1 MGNTPRC
8 VGHDHSAKMLDGRL
22 RRGFVLRGHGHH
34 TAHQGQTVQLLVVL
48 GRSSA
53 VGHVSLTLR
62 VQRRLPVAVLRVLAG
77 DNLRNHLV
85 GSQTRRRED
94 GKERKPRPNAV
105 DWVCSADRSTRG
117 VLHVGNP
124 CREHQDG
131 RVLQLP
137 TLLAAA
143 LAGRDFEHPLHHG
156 ATADGIFEVGAVDL
170 LDMCRSATNLD
181 VGRRSR
187 LWHGLQF
194 NDVVFNLPD
203 TQYPR
208 ILPLVQ

>member
-22 RRGFVLRGHGHH
+22 RRGFVLWGHGHH
-34 TAHQGQTVQLLVVL
+34 SAHQGQTVQLLVVL

-62 VQRRLPVAVLRVLAG
+62 VQRRLPVAVLRVLAR
-77 DNLRNHLV
+77 DHLRNHLV

-94 GKERKPRPNAV
+94 GEERKPRPDAV

-131 RVLQLP
+131 RVLWLH
-137 TLLAAA
+137 TILAAA

-156 ATADGIFEVGAVDL
+156 ATAHGIFEVGAVDL
-170 LDMCRSATNLD
+170 LDSCRSATNLD

-187 LWHGLQF
+187 LWHGLQS
-194 NDVVFNLPD
+194 NDVVFNLPY